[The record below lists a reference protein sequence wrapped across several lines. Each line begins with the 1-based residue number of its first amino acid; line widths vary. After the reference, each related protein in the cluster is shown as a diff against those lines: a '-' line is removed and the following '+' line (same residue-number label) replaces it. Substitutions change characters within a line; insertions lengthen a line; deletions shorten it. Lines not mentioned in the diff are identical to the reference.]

1 MKLNKS
7 ILSVSAV
14 LFSAWGAWAQT
25 GVASGT
31 PFGSGA
37 DSVRC
42 RQNLS
47 LFSTS
52 AKMGSFD
59 DAYEPWAAAYKE
71 CPGSSK
77 NVYIFGAS
85 ILKHKYNNEKDPQK
99 RAAYLETLLGLY
111 DNRIKYFGHDPKK
124 GKDAI
129 VLDKVNDYLTLL
141 GEKADYG
148 KVYGWTKSIVEEY
161 KEQAPGTLLYWFLA
175 SSRETAR
182 GEDEAKKERY
192 INDYLMASDLLDKQ
206 LEAETDSTLRAN
218 LETNIAQLDESFAR
232 SGLASCELLK
242 KIYTMERL
250 EARKDDKA
258 YLAMTIKL
266 FQNAVETD
274 DEGNPTSECDSP
286 VPDKAS
292 EYLFKLSP
300 SSKAAMGLAGK
311 YVREKDY
318 SNAVKYLE
326 EAIRLST
333 NNHDKIKCYEL
344 MWMIADRTGNSS
356 LSSRAQSAI
365 LSINPNNGRILIR
378 QALALGSRA
387 KSLFPGDAT
396 KQRCVYFAVINLL
409 RQAAAKDPSVASQA
423 NSQIARCQK
432 MLPSK
437 ADVFMHPDLSGGSLN
452 IPGYG
457 TVSVR

>member
-7 ILSVSAV
+7 ILSASAV
-14 LFSAWGAWAQT
+14 LFSAFAAVAQT

-31 PFGSGA
+31 PFGVGA
-37 DSVRC
+37 DSLRC
-42 RQNLS
+42 RQNLG
-47 LFSTS
+47 LFSS
-52 AKMGSFD
+52 YAKAGSYD
-59 DAYEPWAAAYKE
+59 DAFEPWQAAYKE
-71 CPGSSK
+71 CPASSK
-77 NVYIFGAS
+77 NIYIYGAT
-85 ILKHKYNNEKDPQK
+85 ILKHKLSLEKDAKK
-99 RAAYLETLLGLY
+99 RAELLDKLLGLY
-111 DNRIKYFGHDPKK
+111 DTRVKYFGDDPKK

-129 VLDKVNDYLTLL
+129 VLDKVNDYLTIM
-141 GEKADYG
+141 GEQADYG
-148 KVYGWTKSIVEEY
+148 KVYGWTKSIVDEY
-161 KEQAPGTLLYWFLA
+161 KENAPGSLLYWFLA

-182 GEDEAKKERY
+182 GNDDTKKERY
-192 INDYLMASDLLDKQ
+192 INDYLLASDLLDKQ

-218 LETNIAQLDESFAR
+218 LETNIAQLDETFAR

-250 EARKDDKA
+250 ESRKEDKA

-266 FQNAVETD
+266 FQNAVEVD
-274 DEGNPTSECDSP
+274 DEGNPKSECDSP

-311 YVREKDY
+311 CVREKDY

-326 EAIRLST
+326 EAVRLST

-344 MWMIADRTGNSS
+344 MWSIADRTGNGS

-365 LSINPNNGRILIR
+365 LAINPNNGKILIR
-378 QALALGSRA
+378 QAVALGNRSN
-387 KSLFPGDAT
+387 SLFPGDAT
-396 KQRCVYFAVINLL
+396 KARCVYFAVISLL
-409 RQAAAKDPSVASQA
+409 RSAAAKDPNVSGQA
-423 NSQIARCQK
+423 NSMIARYQK

-437 ADVFMHPDLSGGSLN
+437 EAIFMHPDLSSGSLN